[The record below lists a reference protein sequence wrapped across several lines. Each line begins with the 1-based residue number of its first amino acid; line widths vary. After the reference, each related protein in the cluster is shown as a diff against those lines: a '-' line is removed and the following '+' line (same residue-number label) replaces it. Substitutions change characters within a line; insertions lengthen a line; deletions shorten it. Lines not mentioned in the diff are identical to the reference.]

1 MCPQLP
7 RLSPEYSHKAGLQT
21 VITGIP
27 LQIRPVTRGGHAGPV
42 TMGRNARGPLSWT
55 RPHCGMPSSPVFVW
69 CRLKRRVSL
78 PALSLSEQRLS
89 SGDFERRVAFLPSL
103 QQRSPSFSGSSD
115 RCSFGHVGAPDIVR
129 CAPCQLLVRAM
140 RRLRI
145 ARPTVGSP
153 DSPVHVGDLFSNAM
167 N

>member
-7 RLSPEYSHKAGLQT
+7 RLFPEYSHKAGLQT

-27 LQIRPVTRGGHAGPV
+27 LQIRPVIRGGHAGPV

-69 CRLKRRVSL
+69 CRSKRRVSL

-103 QQRSPSFSGSSD
+103 QQWDAFTAAHANADAITWQEFQVNFCAHHIPSIIMKVNKKEFLSLTQGNMSVSEYRD
-115 RCSFGHVGAPDIVR
+115 RF
-129 CAPCQLLVRAM
+129 
-140 RRLRI
+140 
-145 ARPTVGSP
+145 T
-153 DSPVHVGDLFSNAM
+153 
-167 N
+167 